1 MVAILARDLA
11 DGVVAPVETVS
22 VPARFCGVVLTLGP
36 FVLQSAK
43 LGEKSFDPVR
53 RTGIMNKSIR
63 LLVTLVVLLFQ
74 GTCRSGAT
82 EPGAAEAALEKASMF
97 ALGGIG
103 VAGTMSPGERALRE
117 IFATRDAVARME
129 RLLTTATPAGQL
141 YALLGL
147 RLKDRA
153 LYNRVVQ
160 QLRPT
165 DAKVE
170 TARGCM
176 LSQDPFG
183 DLVKEIERG
192 QYDTFLDRK
201 WPDGR

>member
-1 MVAILARDLA
+1 MKKLIPVVNSVA
-11 DGVVAPVETVS
+11 
-22 VPARFCGVVLTLGP
+22 F
-36 FVLQSAK
+36 
-43 LGEKSFDPVR
+43 
-53 RTGIMNKSIR
+53 
-63 LLVTLVVLLFQ
+63 LLF
-74 GTCRSGAT
+74 GTTSRRA
-82 EPGAAEAALEKASMF
+82 AAESATIDAGLEKVSMF

-103 VAGTMSPGERALRE
+103 VAGTISSGERALRE
-117 IFATRDAVARME
+117 ILEKPDAVAQLE
-129 RLLTTATPAGQL
+129 RLLTNATPAGQL

-147 RLKDRA
+147 RMKDRA
-153 LYNRVVQ
+153 AYNRAV
-160 QLRPT
+160 LKLKSS

-201 WPDGR
+201 WPPQSR

>member
-1 MVAILARDLA
+1 MNNVIRFLVA
-11 DGVVAPVETVS
+11 VVA
-22 VPARFCGVVLTLGP
+22 
-36 FVLQSAK
+36 
-43 LGEKSFDPVR
+43 
-53 RTGIMNKSIR
+53 
-63 LLVTLVVLLFQ
+63 LLFL
-74 GTCRSGAT
+74 GTNRS
-82 EPGAAEAALEKASMF
+82 PAAESGPAEAVLEKAAMF

-117 IFATRDAVARME
+117 VLANPNAVSRME
-129 RLLTTATPAGQL
+129 RLLSNATPAGRL

-147 RLKDRA
+147 RIKDRP
-153 LYNRVVQ
+153 LYNRVIQ
-160 QLRPT
+160 ELRAT

-176 LSQDPFG
+176 LSQESFG

-201 WPDGR
+201 WPDGM

>member
-1 MVAILARDLA
+1 
-11 DGVVAPVETVS
+11 
-22 VPARFCGVVLTLGP
+22 
-36 FVLQSAK
+36 
-43 LGEKSFDPVR
+43 
-53 RTGIMNKSIR
+53 MNKLICV
-63 LLVTLVVLLFQ
+63 LVTFVAFLFQ
-74 GTCRSGAT
+74 AANRSEAA
-82 EPGAAEAALEKASMF
+82 ELGAAEAVLEKAGMF

-117 IFATRDAVARME
+117 ILENPNAISRME
-129 RLLTTATPAGQL
+129 RLLTNATPAGRL

-153 LYNRVVQ
+153 LYSRVIQ
-160 QLRPT
+160 ELRPV
-165 DAKVE
+165 DEKIE

-176 LSQDPFG
+176 LSQESFG

-201 WPDGR
+201 WPKGM